1 MAKME
6 QVGGMMYIGSAPESE
21 TIPEHD
27 SQVDLSQTIGNAV
40 LAGPIT
46 FAATITITGTVVI
59 V

>member
-1 MAKME
+1 ME